1 MAKKYLSLEEAAS
14 LLGLSVDA
22 VRRARE
28 KGDLR
33 GFQDR
38 GSWKFREQDIDEFR
52 RSQQADSS
60 PDMPM
65 LGDNGKID
73 LSSSDS
79 DVRLMADPGDDDLG
93 DLVNSGSDVRLSGDS
108 GPKLEKKSAVPDSDS
123 DVKLFSADILSSDSD
138 SDVKLSAEPGR
149 TDSDIR
155 LAPPDSDLKL
165 IPRSSTT
172 KAGDDSGISLE
183 VAGSGA
189 RLNSDDLLAEIDS
202 GISLS
207 ADDSGISLESFDSKT
222 NADDSGIS
230 LDAGDSGISLDLD
243 LDAPSPAPA
252 DMSRTMPMQAIPGA
266 RKALADS
273 GATTEFEV
281 PAQVAG
287 RESEFELAGLDDDDG
302 VGTSTSVLTFDDDPA
317 DSKTIAAGTIAAS
330 ADDEEVVDESYDDG
344 EGYDEESYDEY
355 DADAADGE
363 GDEEGFEV
371 GGTTVSGGPA
381 VYARRADVDWGIAV
395 KTMIG
400 FSAIISV
407 ACAVVGVE
415 LIRTMWIWTQPDAAA
430 PASAILDAIGSMF

>member
-1 MAKKYLSLEEAAS
+1 MAKKYLSVEEAAS
-14 LLGLSVDA
+14 LLGMSVDA

-65 LGDNGKID
+65 LSADGGLN

-79 DVRLMADPGDDDLG
+79 DVRLMADPADDDLG

-108 GPKLEKKSAVPDSDS
+108 GPRLDKKTDVPDSDS

-138 SDVKLSAEPGR
+138 SDVKLSAAPGP

-165 IPRSSTT
+165 IPRTSST
-172 KAGDDSGISLE
+172 KAGDGSGISVE
-183 VAGSGA
+183 VAGSGT
-189 RLNSDDLLAEIDS
+189 RLNTDDLLAEIDS

-207 ADDSGISLESFDSKT
+207 ADDSGISLESFDSQT
-222 NADDSGIS
+222 RADDSGIS

-243 LDAPSPAPA
+243 LGAPSPAPA

-273 GATTEFEV
+273 GATTELEM
-281 PAQVAG
+281 PSQLAG
-287 RESEFELAGLDDDDG
+287 RESEFELAGLDDDDS
-302 VGTSTSVLTFDDDPA
+302 VGSSTTVLTFDDNPS
-317 DSKTIAAGTIAAS
+317 DSKTIVAGAISAS
-330 ADDEEVVDESYDDG
+330 GDDDEVLDDSYDDSESYDD
-344 EGYDEESYDEY
+344 ESYDEY
-355 DADAADGE
+355 DAESAD

-400 FSAIISV
+400 FSALISV

-415 LIRTMWIWTQPDAAA
+415 LIRTMWIWTQPDTAA
-430 PASAILDAIGSMF
+430 PASAILDTIGSMF

>member
-14 LLGLSVDA
+14 LLGMSVDA

-65 LGDNGKID
+65 LSADGAID
-73 LSSSDS
+73 LASSDS
-79 DVRLMADPGDDDLG
+79 DVRLMADPADDDLG

-108 GPKLEKKSAVPDSDS
+108 GPKLEKKTIAPDSDS
-123 DVKLFSADILSSDSD
+123 DVKLFSADILGSDSD
-138 SDVKLSAEPGR
+138 SDVKLSGEPGR

-165 IPRSSTT
+165 IPKSSST

-189 RLNSDDLLAEIDS
+189 RLNSGDDLLAEVDS

-222 NADDSGIS
+222 SADDSGIS

-273 GATTEFEV
+273 GATTELEV
-281 PAQVAG
+281 PSQVVG
-287 RESEFELAGLDDDDG
+287 RESEFELAGLDDDDT
-302 VGTSTSVLTFDDDPA
+302 VGTSTSVLTFDDDLA
-317 DSKTIAAGTIAAS
+317 DSKTIAAGTIPAAS
-330 ADDEEVVDESYDDG
+330 ADDEEVVEESYDDS
-344 EGYDEESYDEY
+344 ESYEEESYDEY
-355 DADAADGE
+355 DAESSE

-371 GGTTVSGGPA
+371 GTTSVSGGPA
-381 VYARRADVDWGIAV
+381 VYARRADVDWGVAV
-395 KTMIG
+395 KAMIG
-400 FSAIISV
+400 FSAILSV

-430 PASAILDAIGSMF
+430 PASAILDTIGSMF